1 MLVFLFHTSI
11 GPNPVMD
18 QTQQRLLCGETP
30 DPWSGVAPALV
41 GPWLCQVVDRAG
53 FPSAIWQVRD
63 STEPQSF
70 VFVAWRGERKVP
82 SLETLDGVG
91 VNVPL
96 LPRDF
101 VDLTDTSKESVSS
114 VEHFVIPLTSL
125 LSFNRESFSG
135 SVSSSLPIPE
145 LETKAQ

>member
-1 MLVFLFHTSI
+1 M
-11 GPNPVMD
+11 
-18 QTQQRLLCGETP
+18 
-30 DPWSGVAPALV
+30 
-41 GPWLCQVVDRAG
+41 
-53 FPSAIWQVRD
+53 
-63 STEPQSF
+63 
-70 VFVAWRGERKVP
+70 FVAWRGERKVP

-91 VNVPL
+91 VNVSL

-135 SVSSSLPIPE
+135 SVSSSLAIPE
-145 LETKAQ
+145 LETKAQQSSSEKHFFFYIQL